1 MLAATNDDEVER
13 DVQLR
18 KAIDDLPQPHRDTLA
33 YLCVH
38 WLKVRFIFLTC
49 ILKEYEWTSGTPSLL
64 APRMRHYYN
73 CIYGYLNYVV
83 IVDTDVLA
91 GVSQPYHCFMG
102 SVIR

>member
-1 MLAATNDDEVER
+1 MKVLWTNQSLQDPLIPKTSRREFMLAATNDDEVER

-49 ILKEYEWTSGTPSLL
+49 IVKG
-64 APRMRHYYN
+64 
-73 CIYGYLNYVV
+73 
-83 IVDTDVLA
+83 
-91 GVSQPYHCFMG
+91 
-102 SVIR
+102 